1 VVPSDRTRGYG
12 HEEKH
17 RRFLLNIRKHFFT
30 VRVTECTGFA
40 ERCRVS
46 ILVDMKKLSGHGP
59 GHPALGGLAW
69 PLGVGPE
76 YLQKSFPTSAFV

>member
-1 VVPSDRTRGYG
+1 M
-12 HEEKH
+12 
-17 RRFLLNIRKHFFT
+17 
-30 VRVTECTGFA
+30 
-40 ERCRVS
+40 S

-59 GHPALGGLAW
+59 RHPALGGLAW